1 MEVSKFGHPST
12 CVGGPRQQN
21 HHVMN
26 IQILN
31 NPHVRQKQ
39 NEKKALN
46 RMKKKVDLKW
56 DELQAQVQQMEQI
69 KQSLLVRFT
78 FKIVGHHW
86 DSNMGG
92 GVHPTKCMGAP

>member
-1 MEVSKFGHPST
+1 
-12 CVGGPRQQN
+12 
-21 HHVMN
+21 
-26 IQILN
+26 
-31 NPHVRQKQ
+31 
-39 NEKKALN
+39 
-46 RMKKKVDLKW
+46 MKKKVDLKW